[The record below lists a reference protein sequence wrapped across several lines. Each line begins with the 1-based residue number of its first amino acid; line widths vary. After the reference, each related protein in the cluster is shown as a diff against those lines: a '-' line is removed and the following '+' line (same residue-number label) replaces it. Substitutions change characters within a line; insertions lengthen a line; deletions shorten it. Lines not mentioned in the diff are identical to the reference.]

1 MDEGEEPLHVGIR
14 DRAAIGALDE
24 GAHQARRV
32 VLRIFRDD
40 IDGDIVERGDPAA
53 GVAALLGLILVINHG
68 QGNAGRAA
76 LRLGQWQIAEKEP
89 VARGRVFVGERAGD
103 FHPAKCYAGCA
114 VGRHQRVHETSCR
127 IGPRAVE
134 SRSVGDERLVRVEP
148 DLADV
153 VNGGLGC
160 EIE

>member
-32 VLRIFRDD
+32 LLRIFRDD
-40 IDGDIVERGDPAA
+40 IDGDVVERGDPAA
-53 GVAALLGLILVINHG
+53 GVAALLGLIFVINHG

-76 LRLGQWQIAEKEP
+76 LRLREWEIAEKEP
-89 VARGRVFVGERAGD
+89 VARGRVLVGERAGD
-103 FHPAKCYAGCA
+103 FHPAKRHAGRA
-114 VGRHQRVHETSCR
+114 VGRHQRVHETCSW
-127 IGPRAVE
+127 IGPRSVE
-134 SRSVGDERLVRVEP
+134 SRSVGHERLVGVEP